1 MALFKKENNKKE
13 NKDLITLE
21 TLNEVLKKASY
32 ETSLKLEE
40 FFNQQII
47 FTDFKIFNI
56 EINEIPLIVG
66 NENEEV
72 ISVLIN
78 VENELAGK
86 IIFLTTKESGENI
99 IRILTGKKKVN
110 LVNKNGILTE
120 IARGSIE
127 NLAQIFISTF
137 ISSISNLL
145 QKTIM
150 LSIPMISYS
159 YKFAIINEFVYDIME
174 SSDSLILFSAKF
186 KIEKENIEGLF
197 IYLPKDI
204 KNIKIEQWKNWK

>member
-204 KNIKIEQWKNWK
+204 KNIKIEQRKN

>member
-204 KNIKIEQWKNWK
+204 KNIKIEQ